1 MVAEL
6 SDCAEAVA
14 TLHAKFQN
22 DWNLPDQKSNK
33 QAKVKKAAKAALK
46 TAKGSAQRQK

>member
-33 QAKVKKAAKAALK
+33 QAKVKKAAEAALE
-46 TAKGSAQRQK
+46 TAKDSTRRQK